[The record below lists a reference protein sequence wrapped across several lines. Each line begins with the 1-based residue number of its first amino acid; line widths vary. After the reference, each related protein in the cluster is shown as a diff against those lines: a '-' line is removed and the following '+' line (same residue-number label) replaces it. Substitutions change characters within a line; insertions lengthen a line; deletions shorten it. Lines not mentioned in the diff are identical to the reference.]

1 MIASENIV
9 SAGPLM
15 APPRCAGWGA
25 HGAIRARVPK
35 NGRNFALGRPFLT
48 CSPNPETALRAGR
61 LGPISCAFSAPPSAP
76 ENSIVSGL
84 RFVGFVKPRDGRCF
98 FPLFLLRFWS
108 FFFFIF
114 LFIISLPFSANSC
127 ASAEIDRPR
136 PCESFISFRK
146 ITTIISDN
154 DSNIGDARHRR
165 DADFLISFQ

>member
-61 LGPISCAFSAPPSAP
+61 LGPTSCAFSAPPSAP

-108 FFFFIF
+108 FFFIF
-114 LFIISLPFSANSC
+114 LFLLFLFPFRRTRV
-127 ASAEIDRPR
+127 RPR
-136 PCESFISFRK
+136 KSTGRGRANLSFRFEK
-146 ITTIISDN
+146 LQ
-154 DSNIGDARHRR
+154 R
-165 DADFLISFQ
+165 

>member
-98 FPLFLLRFWS
+98 FLS
-108 FFFFIF
+108 FFFVFGRFFLLLF
-114 LFIISLPFSANSC
+114 LFPFRRTRV
-127 ASAEIDRPR
+127 RPR
-136 PCESFISFRK
+136 KSTGRGRANLSFRFEK
-146 ITTIISDN
+146 LQ
-154 DSNIGDARHRR
+154 R
-165 DADFLISFQ
+165 